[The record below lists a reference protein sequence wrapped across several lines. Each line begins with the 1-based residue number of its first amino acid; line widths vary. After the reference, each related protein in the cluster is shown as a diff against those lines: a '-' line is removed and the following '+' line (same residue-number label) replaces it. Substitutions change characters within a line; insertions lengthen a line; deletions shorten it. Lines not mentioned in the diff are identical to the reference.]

1 MIGQPVNESHR
12 FDGSKVGTNVL
23 FTPTKIQE
31 GKQLITAVHLSN
43 HSLLFKGQNS
53 RLKCWAQCWT
63 QCWTQSRTQCRAQR
77 GTYRGTYRGGLI
89 SSV

>member
-1 MIGQPVNESHR
+1 MIGHPVNESHR

-77 GTYRGTYRGGLI
+77 GTYRGGFI
-89 SSV
+89 SSL

>member
-77 GTYRGTYRGGLI
+77 GTYRGGFI